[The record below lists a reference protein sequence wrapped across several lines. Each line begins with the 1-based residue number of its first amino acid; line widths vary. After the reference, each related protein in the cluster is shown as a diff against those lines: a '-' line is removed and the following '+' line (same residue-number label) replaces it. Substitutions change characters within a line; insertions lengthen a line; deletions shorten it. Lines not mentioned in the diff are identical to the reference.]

1 MREDAAEH
9 LDRVMMR
16 HCIACARDGV
26 RAGEFPFA
34 CVIARDEEMV
44 ASRSNRSIRDGD
56 VTRHAEMLA
65 LSDAQQVLGRASLSG
80 CTLYTT
86 VEPCAMCSFALR
98 EAQISR
104 VVFAIYSPLM
114 GGQSRWDVLTDTA
127 LSGRMGEV
135 FAPPPEVRGGVL
147 VDDVARLWR
156 RAKPLAWG
164 VIRWRGIFRLAP
176 HGASATAV
184 SAMAPPA
191 ADLP

>member
-1 MREDAAEH
+1 
-9 LDRVMMR
+9 MMR
-16 HCIACARDGV
+16 RCIACARDGV

-34 CVIARDEEMV
+34 CVIARGDDIIAEQ
-44 ASRSNRSIRDGD
+44 SNRSLRDAD
-56 VTRHAEMLA
+56 VTRHAEMVA
-65 LSDAQQVLGRASLSG
+65 MSDAQQALGRARLNG

-114 GGQSRWDVLTDTA
+114 GGQSRWDVLADTA

-147 VDDVARLWR
+147 VDEVARLWR

-164 VIRWRGIFRLAP
+164 VIRLRGVFRLAP
-176 HGASATAV
+176 ERNARVRAPGSAG
-184 SAMAPPA
+184 P
-191 ADLP
+191 DLVG